1 MTAKGLFLNSQHI
14 PQDCKWEP
22 ICSGSTSF
30 LLLCYFDFNFP
41 FGQEHLPA
49 GGEEERVEK
58 SATVFLHFSL
68 ISLLSLELNWQ
79 LSDYTPGTALSSLYC
94 VHVLNPYNTP
104 ARKVYI
110 YYLYFPDGETGTEKW
125 SDLPLPKVARNIIEL
140 ELNIGRSGSGVWVL
154 SH

>member
-1 MTAKGLFLNSQHI
+1 MTLVTGLIISHCFVILLSDCQGPIPSQHI
-14 PQDCKWEP
+14 PQDCKGEP

-49 GGEEERVEK
+49 GEEEERVEK

-110 YYLYFPDGETGTEKW
+110 
-125 SDLPLPKVARNIIEL
+125 LPLFSRWGNRHREVK
-140 ELNIGRSGSGVWVL
+140 
-154 SH
+154 

>member
-79 LSDYTPGTALSSLYC
+79 LSDYMPGTALSSLYC

-110 YYLYFPDGETGTEKW
+110 YYLYFPDGETGTEK
-125 SDLPLPKVARNIIEL
+125 
-140 ELNIGRSGSGVWVL
+140 
-154 SH
+154 